1 MASGVT
7 QLVASCTVC
16 NSNTMT
22 SLADSLARQHAVA
35 TGLLPIVRI
44 AEQPLHWTMQERL
57 AHHGCPA
64 AGVAAMRGG
73 EIDWVEGYGERE
85 LGTGQPCGPDTLFM
99 VASCSKPVTA
109 MLVLQQVE
117 RGVLDLDTPVNQ
129 YLRRW
134 QVPDNDFTA
143 DHPVTLRTALSHT
156 AGLTVGGWGVYPR
169 DGSPVPTPLDLFD
182 GRPPSKMG
190 PVFVDKA
197 YDGVDRYS
205 GGGFLI
211 SQCVLEDVLGRSFA
225 DLADEMI
232 FTPLGMTR
240 STFRHPLPEQF
251 HHDVASGH
259 PGDGT
264 VCAGGWML
272 SAEMGAGGLFSTA
285 RDYARFLL
293 ASRSA
298 YLGEAGAILG
308 PSLAREAMTR
318 HDRGAFGLGFRVLG
332 DGSTARI
339 NHGGSN
345 DGYQSETDVYLESGD
360 GGVVLTNAVSGIFL
374 YREILNGIA
383 AVYDWPDFL
392 LAPKH
397 LKVLTEDELQRYVGA
412 YRIVSGIEMP
422 LLRVWVEQG
431 TLFNA
436 IDGMRFGVQEVYCD
450 TDGVLFNQTG
460 PFETHVTFDDRGRAV
475 ELVVMEGSVQILR
488 AVRVDD

>member
-1 MASGVT
+1 M
-7 QLVASCTVC
+7 
-16 NSNTMT
+16 NTP
-22 SLADSLARQHAVA
+22 DESLAREHAVA

-44 AEQPLHWTMQERL
+44 AEQPLTWTMEERL

-64 AGVAAMRGG
+64 AGVAAMRQG
-73 EIDWVEGYGERE
+73 EIDWVQGYGVRE
-85 LGTGQPCGPDTLFM
+85 LGTDQRCGPDTMFM

-117 RGVLDLDTPVNQ
+117 RGLLDLDTPVNR

-143 DHPVTLRTALSHT
+143 DHPVTLRGALSHT

-169 DGSPVPTPLDLFD
+169 DGRAGPSALDLLE

-190 PVFVDKA
+190 PVYVDKA
-197 YDGVDRYS
+197 YDGVERYS

-211 SQCVLEDVLGRSFA
+211 AQCVLEDTLGRAFA

-232 FTPLGMTR
+232 FSPLGMTR
-240 STFRHPLPEQF
+240 STFHHPLRETF
-251 HHDVASGH
+251 HSDVASGH

-264 VCAGGWML
+264 VCTGGWMV

-285 RDYARFLL
+285 RDYATFLL
-293 ASRSA
+293 ASRRA
-298 YLGEAGAILG
+298 YLGEPGSILG
-308 PSLAREAMTR
+308 SSLAREAMTR
-318 HDRGAFGLGFRVLG
+318 HERSSFGLGFRVLG
-332 DGSTARI
+332 DGATARI

-345 DGYQSETDVYLESGD
+345 DGYQSETDLYLESGD
-360 GGVVLTNAVSGIFL
+360 GGVVLTNAVSGIYLF
-374 YREILNGIA
+374 REILNGMA
-383 AVYDWPDFL
+383 SVYDWPDFL

-397 LKVLTEDELQRYVGA
+397 LKVMTADELQQYVGA

-422 LLRVWVEQG
+422 LLRVWVENG
-431 TLFNA
+431 TLYNA

-460 PFETHVTFDDRGRAV
+460 PFETHVTFDQSGRAH
-475 ELVVMEGSVQILR
+475 ELVVMEGSVAILR
-488 AVRVDD
+488 AVRTDD